1 MGGARDLKRESLSK
15 GGGLP
20 RVCVDRNHTKTALQ
34 VISCLF
40 LKPVMGL
47 ISQANVQYFLESF
60 CILVSFLTQLLL
72 RQAIYFYLFVFSLF
86 CSLRCGGF

>member
-1 MGGARDLKRESLSK
+1 M
-15 GGGLP
+15 
-20 RVCVDRNHTKTALQ
+20 CVDLNHTKTALQ

-40 LKPVMGL
+40 LKPVMGF

-60 CILVSFLTQLLL
+60 CILVSFLTKLLL
-72 RQAIYFYLFVFSLF
+72 RLAIYFYFYFFSLF